1 MLLGRNG
8 DGVGLPSRTGDGVGL
23 LSRAG
28 DGVGLLGRTGDGVGR
43 VSVIEVSDA
52 GGGVVPPGEALTT
65 EIVAP
70 VAAATPATAVRVLS
84 AILRRSRR

>member
-1 MLLGRNG
+1 VVAGFYGRAVAITEKFWDGCVLL
-8 DGVGLPSRTGDGVGL
+8 SRTGG
-23 LSRAG
+23 
-28 DGVGLLGRTGDGVGR
+28 GVGR

-70 VAAATPATAVRVLS
+70 VAAATPATAL
-84 AILRRSRR
+84 